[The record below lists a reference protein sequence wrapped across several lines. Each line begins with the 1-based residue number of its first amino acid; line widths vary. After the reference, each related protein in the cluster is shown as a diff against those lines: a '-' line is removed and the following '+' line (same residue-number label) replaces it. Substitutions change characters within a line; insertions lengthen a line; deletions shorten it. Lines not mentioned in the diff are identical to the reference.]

1 LTFLFVM
8 CIFSSLLNSDQTFST
23 SERRTAMKYLKNKK
37 LILGLF
43 VMLVFMFLTFTAFS
57 LYDTSRSLYEK
68 IELFGTILRRINYD
82 YVDEKDPSDLLESAI
97 KGMVS
102 SLDPHTNYLSSKQY
116 NRWNQS
122 FEGYSGIGITFDI
135 IRNKITVMSVFKEG
149 PSEKVGLQPGDR
161 IVKINGESAIG
172 MKRDDVPLHLMGPK
186 GTTVDVE
193 VERSGWDRTRKFT
206 LVRDEIHVESVP
218 YAFML
223 KPGLGYIKIA
233 RFSATTGDELEE
245 ALDKLEQLGM
255 TNLVLDLRQNG
266 GGYLD
271 AAVAVTD
278 KFLTGG
284 KKIVYTNGRTSGSLR
299 EYYSTAASTHP
310 MMPLMVLI
318 DRTSAS
324 ASEIVSGALQDWD
337 RALIVGET
345 SFGKGLVQSQYR
357 FRDGSVLLM
366 TTAKYYTPVG
376 RLIQRAFDDKSVE
389 EYYTEVFVDSLR
401 QHLNENK
408 TSDNI
413 FKSELLGRIVY
424 GGGGITPDKFLKADD
439 DTISHV
445 LRDIYYHAERPF
457 FTYVE
462 DYLKDHSNLKME
474 MNDFILS
481 YHPGPRVLDQFYDH
495 LQRLGIT
502 INHEQFK
509 ANEKDI
515 QFLLKQAIA
524 NKIWGSEAQFK
535 VQMLRDNQLVEAL
548 NYLPDARILLSK
560 AYSDELGTVVR

>member
-1 LTFLFVM
+1 
-8 CIFSSLLNSDQTFST
+8 
-23 SERRTAMKYLKNKK
+23 MKSIKNKK
-37 LILGLF
+37 WVLGLF
-43 VMLVFMFLTFTAFS
+43 IILGMLLSVTAFS
-57 LYDTSRSLYEK
+57 LYDTSRTLYDK

-82 YVDEKDPSDLLESAI
+82 YVDEKDPEDLLESAI

-102 SLDPHTNYLSSKQY
+102 SLDPHTTYMSSKQY

-161 IVKINGESAIG
+161 IVKIDSQSAVG

-193 VERSGWDRTRKFT
+193 VERSGWTGSKKFT
-206 LVRDEIHVESVP
+206 LVRDEIHVESIP

-223 KPGLGYIKIA
+223 KSGVGYIKIA
-233 RFSATTGDELEE
+233 RFSATTHDELED
-245 ALDKLEQLGM
+245 ALDKLEGM
-255 TNLVLDLRQNG
+255 GMKSLVLDLRQNG
-266 GGYLD
+266 GGYLE

-284 KKIVYTNGRTSGSLR
+284 KKIVYTKGRTSESLR
-299 EYYSTAASTHP
+299 EYFSTVASTHP
-310 MMPLMVLI
+310 LMPLMILI

-324 ASEIVSGALQDWD
+324 ASEIVAGALQDWD
-337 RALIVGET
+337 RALIAGET

-366 TTAKYYTPVG
+366 TTAKYYTPTG
-376 RLIQRAFDDKSVE
+376 RLIQRAFNDKSVE

-401 QHLNENK
+401 EHLIENRS
-408 TSDNI
+408 SDV
-413 FKSELLGRIVY
+413 FKSELLGRAVY
-424 GGGGITPDKFLKADD
+424 GGGGITPDKFLKADN

-445 LRDIYYHAERPF
+445 LRDIYYHRERPF
-457 FTYVE
+457 FTFVE
-462 DYLKDHSNLKME
+462 DYMKDHSGLKME
-474 MNDFILS
+474 MNDFILN
-481 YHPGPRVLDQFYDH
+481 YQPGIRVLEQFYTH
-495 LQRLGIT
+495 LNRLDIHVT
-502 INHEQFK
+502 PEQFK

-524 NKIWGSEAQFK
+524 NKIWGSEAQYK
-535 VQMLRDNQLVEAL
+535 VQMLRDYQLVEAL
-548 NYLPDARILLSK
+548 NYLPDAKLLLSK
-560 AYSDELGTVVR
+560 AYSKEMGTLVR

>member
-1 LTFLFVM
+1 MTFLFVM